1 MQEESLVSSQED
13 PIIKVYKLILLI
25 NVFFFFF
32 VKGIW
37 SIREH
42 SNTLASRSGEMV
54 ELIAVSVSVAYCCA
68 LRLRMVLPSKHFF
81 SFHWN

>member
-32 VKGIW
+32 CKRNLVD
-37 SIREH
+37 
-42 SNTLASRSGEMV
+42 SRTFKYAG
-54 ELIAVSVSVAYCCA
+54 VA
-68 LRLRMVLPSKHFF
+68 
-81 SFHWN
+81 